1 MTAVQSIARPKR
13 LLAEQAGGGG
23 GQLAAGVGNL
33 LFSLVAAR
41 VLAPGAFAQLAAF
54 LALYLVIH
62 VPASSLSAG
71 SALDPEVAAGTRR
84 RVFGLGCAG
93 ALTLAIASIPLAAL
107 LDVPVALLL
116 AAAASAP

>member
-1 MTAVQSIARPKR
+1 MTAVQSFARPRR
-13 LLAEQAGGGG
+13 LVAEQATVAG
-23 GQLAAGVGNL
+23 GQLAAGAGNL

-71 SALDPEVAAGTRR
+71 SALDPRVAAATRR
-84 RVFGLGCAG
+84 RVLALGCGAG
-93 ALTLAIASIPLAAL
+93 AILAVASVPLASVL
-107 LDVPVALLL
+107 NVPVALLL
-116 AAAASAP
+116 